1 MRVNGFIVGGVVAAL
16 AFSEV
21 GCAKRSVLPARSLGE
36 APQNWFLPTVGGRM
50 IRRVALLP
58 VYHNRYPAEC
68 LQDLDSAFNS
78 ELVKKTVFEVVSVS
92 RPEMEAM
99 IGLRE
104 VSSVGRVP
112 GDLIAKLKERYG
124 VDGVMFTDVTHF
136 SPYRPVA
143 IGVRSKLVDTE
154 QGRIHWASDVLFDS
168 SNSEVVAAAREYQRT
183 LGRNNYPVEG
193 DLGAILVS
201 PRLFSQFAAHANYVS
216 LKR

>member
-1 MRVNGFIVGGVVAAL
+1 MSLYRLVFVGLLFGVAGL
-16 AFSEV
+16 DL
-21 GCAKRSVLPARSLGE
+21 GCVKRTVLPPRAKGE

-92 RPEMEAM
+92 RPEMEAL

-104 VSSVGRVP
+104 ISSVEKVP
-112 GDLIAKLKERYG
+112 GDLFSKLKERYG

-136 SPYRPVA
+136 SPYRPLA
-143 IGVRSKLVDTE
+143 LGVRSKLVDTE
-154 QGRIHWASDVLFDS
+154 QGRIHWASDMLFDS
-168 SNSEVVAAAREYQRT
+168 SNSEVVAAAREYQRV

-193 DLGAILVS
+193 DLGTILLS
-201 PRLFSQFAAHANYVS
+201 PRMFTQFAAHANYVS